1 MQDMQQVYEIE
12 VMQSA
17 EGHTQHLPRR
27 PLLLLQESLRTR
39 HMLSIVHEGR
49 ASWIQGVPHVL
60 HVLVLHLPLL
70 LNHVVALH

>member
-1 MQDMQQVYEIE
+1 MLAVSRE
-12 VMQSA
+12 
-17 EGHTQHLPRR
+17 HTQHLPCW

-49 ASWIQGVPHVL
+49 ASWIQGMPHVL
-60 HVLVLHLPLL
+60 HGMLTLHRPLL